1 MPFVMPDLGPVMPE
15 IVMTCLALLILL
27 ADLVIKR
34 KETIAFLSIA
44 SAAIVTYLLAG
55 SAGITFKGMFI
66 ADNYSLFFK
75 LIFMLNVILTVLISV
90 KYIAIEKVNFGEYYS
105 LILFST
111 LGMMLMASAGDLI
124 VLYLGLELMALSAY
138 VLAGFLRHDIK
149 SNEAAIKYFLLGSF
163 ASAFLLYGIS
173 MIYGLTGTT
182 DIYKIG
188 EEVNRLI
195 GESKISTSSPIHPF
209 THSPLLLSIVMFAAA
224 FSFKIAAVPFHM
236 WAPDV
241 YEGAPTS
248 VTAFMSV
255 GPKAA
260 GFAVLGRVFLTA
272 FDAARIEW
280 TGILIPIAA
289 LTMAVGNIVAISQ
302 TNIKRMLAYSS
313 IAHAGYMLLGIIAGT
328 SEGMASVLNYM
339 LIYAFMNIGAFAV
352 VIMLRSEGFKGDNI
366 SDYEGLA
373 KTHPLAAALM
383 LVFMFSLTGIPPTA
397 GFMGKFYLFMSAVSA
412 GYVWLAVTA
421 VIFSAI
427 SAYFYLR
434 IVMYMYMKEPKA
446 EVQLSASPGIAL
458 ALAITVIAVLV
469 IGVLPSKVIS
479 VARIAAA
486 GF

>member
-1 MPFVMPDLGPVMPE
+1 MTNLTGFSMPDLGPVMPE

-34 KETIAFLSIA
+34 KETIAFLSIV
-44 SAAIVTYLLAG
+44 SVAAVTYLLVG
-55 SAGITFKGMFI
+55 STGITFNGMFI

-75 LIFMLNVILTVLISV
+75 LIFMLNVVLTVLISV

-105 LILFST
+105 LILLST

-124 VLYLGLELMALSAY
+124 TLYLGLELMALSTY

-149 SNEAAIKYFLLGSF
+149 SNEAAMKYFLLGAF
-163 ASAFLLYGIS
+163 ASAFLLYGTS
-173 MIYGLTGTT
+173 LIYGLTGTT
-182 DIYKIG
+182 DLKAISSYIS
-188 EEVNRLI
+188 VN
-195 GESKISTSSPIHPF
+195 G
-209 THSPLLLSIVMFAAA
+209 LSGNPVLTLSMTMFAVA

-241 YEGAPTS
+241 YEGSPTS
-248 VTAFMSV
+248 ITAFMSV

-260 GFAVLGRVFLTA
+260 GFAVLGRVFMTA
-272 FDAARIEW
+272 FGAARIEW
-280 TGILIPIAA
+280 TGILIPIAI
-289 LTMAVGNIVAISQ
+289 LTMAVGNIAAISQ
-302 TNIKRMLAYSS
+302 INIKRMLAYSS
-313 IAHAGYMLLGIIAGT
+313 IAHAGYVLLGIIAGT
-328 SEGMASVLNYM
+328 SEGTASVLNY
-339 LIYAFMNIGAFAV
+339 LFIYAFMNIGAFAV
-352 VIMLRSEGFKGDNI
+352 VIMLRSEGFKGDDI

-397 GFMGKFYLFMSAVSA
+397 GFMGKFYIFMSAISA
-412 GYVWLAVTA
+412 GYTWLAVIA

-446 EVQLSASPGIAL
+446 AVQLSVSPGIAL
-458 ALAITVIAVLV
+458 ALTITVIAVLV
-469 IGVLPSKVIS
+469 IGVLPSKVIN
-479 VARIAAA
+479 VARIAAR
-486 GF
+486 F

>member
-1 MPFVMPDLGPVMPE
+1 MPFVMPDLRPVLPE
-15 IVMTCLALLILL
+15 IVMTVLALAILL

-34 KETIAFLSIA
+34 KETIAFLSIVSVA
-44 SAAIVTYLLAG
+44 LVTYVLVG
-55 SAGITFKGMFI
+55 SMGTTFNGMFL
-66 ADNYSLFFK
+66 ADGYSMFFK

-90 KYIAIEKVNFGEYYS
+90 KYIVIEKVNFGEYYA

-111 LGMMLMASAGDLI
+111 LGMMIMASAGDLI
-124 VLYLGLELMALSAY
+124 VLYLGLELMALSTY
-138 VLAGFLRHDIK
+138 ILAGFIRYDIK
-149 SNEAAIKYFLLGSF
+149 SNEAAMKYFLLGAF
-163 ASAFLLYGIS
+163 ASAFLLYGTS

-182 DIYKIG
+182 DLKA
-188 EEVNRLI
+188 
-195 GESKISTSSPIHPF
+195 ISAYIVANG
-209 THSPLLLSIVMFAAA
+209 LSGNPVLMLSMIFFAVA

-236 WAPDV
+236 WAPDA

-248 VTAFMSV
+248 ITAFMSV

-260 GFAVLGRVFLTA
+260 GFAVLGRVFLVA
-272 FDAARIEW
+272 FGSVKLEW
-280 TGILIPIAA
+280 SAILVPIAI
-289 LTMAVGNIVAISQ
+289 LTMGVGNIVALSQ

-313 IAHAGYMLLGIIAGT
+313 IAHAGYILLGIIAGT
-328 SEGMASVLNYM
+328 SDGMASVLNYM

-397 GFMGKFYLFMSAVSA
+397 GFMGKFYVFMSAINA
-412 GYVWLAVTA
+412 GYTWVVIIAVM
-421 VIFSAI
+421 FSAI

-434 IVMYMYMKEPKA
+434 VVMYMYMKEPK
-446 EVQLSASPGIAL
+446 ETVQLSTSPAIGL
-458 ALAITVIAVLV
+458 ALAITVIAVLA
-469 IGVLPSKVIS
+469 IGILPSAIVNF
-479 VARIAAA
+479 ARNAVA

>member
-1 MPFVMPDLGPVMPE
+1 MPDLGPVMPE

-27 ADLVIKR
+27 SELVIKR
-34 KETIAFLSIA
+34 KETIAFLSIVSVA
-44 SAAIVTYLLAG
+44 VVTYLLAG
-55 SAGITFKGMFI
+55 STGTTFNGMFI
-66 ADNYSLFFK
+66 ADGYSLFFK
-75 LIFMLNVILTVLISV
+75 LIFMLNVVLTVLISV
-90 KYIAIEKVNFGEYYS
+90 KYIAIEKVNFGEYYG

-124 VLYLGLELMALSAY
+124 TLYIGLELMALSTY

-149 SNEAAIKYFLLGSF
+149 SNEAAIKYFLLGAF

-173 MIYGLTGTT
+173 LIYGLTGTT
-182 DIYKIG
+182 D
-188 EEVNRLI
+188 LHA
-195 GESKISTSSPIHPF
+195 ISSYISQKG
-209 THSPLLLSIVMFAAA
+209 LSGNPVLTLSMIMFAVAL
-224 FSFKIAAVPFHM
+224 SFKIAAVPFHM

-248 VTAFMSV
+248 ITAFMSV

-260 GFAVLGRVFLTA
+260 GFALIGRVFMTA
-272 FDAARIEW
+272 FGAARIEW
-280 TGILIPIAA
+280 TGILIPIAI
-289 LTMAVGNIVAISQ
+289 LTMAVGNIIAISQ

-328 SEGMASVLNYM
+328 SEGLASVLNY
-339 LIYAFMNIGAFAV
+339 LFIYAFMNIGAFAV

-412 GYVWLAVTA
+412 GYTWLAVTA

-434 IVMYMYMKEPKA
+434 IVMYMYMKEPKT

-479 VARIAAA
+479 VARIAA
-486 GF
+486 